1 MLQKNLLD
9 LQYAIFVHA
18 NATCLFFQSTVI
30 NIKTVP
36 AKLFPF
42 IFILHSYQLHGN
54 RILEFV

>member
-9 LQYAIFVHA
+9 LQYAIFCA
-18 NATCLFFQSTVI
+18 RKCYMLFFQSTVK